1 MVINVLTAV
10 ISRCLFQL
18 HKCYCQVFVNS
29 CCTKF
34 ILIKFTF
41 KTGAGNASEDPE
53 IVSEKREFTRSASCE
68 DFKKIFPFEDSKS
81 GFSIPEGF
89 SPFASK
95 AYEEINYENFP
106 GKTDLIF

>member
-1 MVINVLTAV
+1 MFDNMNED
-10 ISRCLFQL
+10 Q
-18 HKCYCQVFVNS
+18 
-29 CCTKF
+29 
-34 ILIKFTF
+34 IKDPV
-41 KTGAGNASEDPE
+41 KPVKGTGSASEYPE
-53 IVSEKREFTRSASCE
+53 IVSEKREFTHSSSCE

-95 AYEEINYENFP
+95 ACEQINYENFP